1 MVPDGGFGV
10 SWVSWVV
17 WAGAGD
23 LVVGMLA
30 DMVDWVSDT
39 GF

>member
-1 MVPDGGFGV
+1 MVVLV
-10 SWVSWVV
+10 SPGVSWVV

-23 LVVGMLA
+23 LVVGMLV
-30 DMVDWVSDT
+30 DMLDWVSDT